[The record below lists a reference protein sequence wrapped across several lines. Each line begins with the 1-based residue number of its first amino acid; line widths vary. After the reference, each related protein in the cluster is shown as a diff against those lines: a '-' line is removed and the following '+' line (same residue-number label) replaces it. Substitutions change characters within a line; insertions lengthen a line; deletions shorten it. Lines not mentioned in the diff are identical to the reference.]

1 MIKRN
6 WRTILIFIAIVAD
19 ISVLSFTGFVS
30 CTVRNYFPD
39 LPNIPMSILVSF
51 TIFFG
56 IVLLL
61 GALLFGVY
69 RAIFHNIS
77 SHQYFLAG
85 KVYLYSMLFIFSILF
100 IFQNDTFPHRFTFLY
115 FFIIPIL
122 FVFERIGLNGFIRFM
137 QRRGYGIH
145 NVVLVG
151 YDNGGLSIIERFKSF
166 PELGYSIKSFVTN
179 KKVKP
184 LSHVKIH
191 DIQVKIFHTSVLNR
205 IVREYDIDSIFIP
218 STSTISNGYS
228 KVLKICQKRGIKLKV
243 LSEESEELLK
253 NSRVW
258 DIAGI
263 TLVAPKREKTEKAK
277 NIIKRFFDFVGSI
290 ILILILLPVFLLIVL
305 AIFIE
310 DGSPIIFTQKRAL
323 IKGKNEFSFIK
334 FRSMIKGA
342 ESIQSDLYKFNE
354 VTGGLFLMKDDPR
367 ITKVGRILRNYSL
380 DELPQLFNVLL
391 GDMSLV
397 GPRPLSIA
405 DLSNISTENK
415 LDGYYKLR
423 AKAKPGITGLWQ
435 ISGRREISFK
445 EMVLLDSYYIENQSL
460 LFDLEIIFATIPVV
474 LFGKGAY

>member
-1 MIKRN
+1 MVRRN
-6 WRTILIFIAIVAD
+6 WRTILIFVAIVVD
-19 ISVLSFTGFVS
+19 ISVLSLTGFVS
-30 CTVRNYFPD
+30 YTVRNC
-39 LPNIPMSILVSF
+39 LPNLPNLPISTFISF
-51 TIFFG
+51 TFFFG

-69 RAIFHNIS
+69 RVIFHSIS

-85 KVYLYSMLFIFSILF
+85 KVYLYSMLVIFSILF

-115 FFIIPIL
+115 FLILPIL
-122 FVFERIGLNGFIRFM
+122 FILERIGLNGFIRFM

-145 NVVLVG
+145 NVVLAG

-166 PELGYSIKSFVTN
+166 PELGYSIKSLVTN
-179 KKVKP
+179 QKIKP
-184 LSHVKIH
+184 LSRVKIH
-191 DIQVKIFHTSVLNR
+191 DIHVEIFHTSELNR
-205 IVREYDIDSIFIP
+205 IVREYAIDRIFIP
-218 STSTISNGYS
+218 STSAISDGYS
-228 KVLKICQKRGIKLKV
+228 EVFELCKQRKIKLKV

-263 TLVAPKREKTEKAK
+263 TLVSPKRDK
-277 NIIKRFFDFVGSI
+277 IDRIKKILKRTFDLFSA
-290 ILILILLPVFLLIVL
+290 LILIVILSPLVLFIIL

-310 DGSPIIFTQKRAL
+310 DGYPIFFTHKRAL
-323 IKGKNEFSFIK
+323 VKGKNEFQFIK

-342 ESIQSDLYKFNE
+342 ESKQSDLYKFNE
-354 VTGGLFLMKDDPR
+354 VSGGLFMMKDDPR
-367 ITKVGRILRNYSL
+367 ITKVGKIIRIFSL

-423 AKAKPGITGLWQ
+423 ANAIPGITGLWQ

-445 EMVLLDSYYIENQSL
+445 EMILLDLYYIENQSL
-460 LFDLEIIFATIPVV
+460 LFDLEILFATIPVV